1 MINQFQYC
9 QKLLCIARALLRRS
23 SIVLLDE
30 ATASVDN
37 ETDHAIQSLIREQ
50 FKDSTVLT
58 VAHRLRT
65 VMDTDRIL
73 VLDDGRVAELDSPSI
88 LLANSS
94 GMLRAMVD
102 ATGEASAFELEEI
115 AKAAAAAGGGEGGVA
130 AATTTAAT
138 SHNKQSINTT

>member
-1 MINQFQYC
+1 
-9 QKLLCIARALLRRS
+9 
-23 SIVLLDE
+23 
-30 ATASVDN
+30 
-37 ETDHAIQSLIREQ
+37 
-50 FKDSTVLT
+50 
-58 VAHRLRT
+58 
-65 VMDTDRIL
+65 MDTDRIL

-115 AKAAAAAGGGEGGVA
+115 AKAAAAAAGGGEGGVA

>member
-1 MINQFQYC
+1 M
-9 QKLLCIARALLRRS
+9 
-23 SIVLLDE
+23 DE

-37 ETDHAIQSLIREQ
+37 ETDHVIQSLIREQ

-73 VLDDGRVAELDSPSI
+73 VLDDGRVAELDSPSK

-102 ATGEASAFELEEI
+102 ATGEASAIELEEI
-115 AKAAAAAGGGEGGVA
+115 AKVAAAAAAAPPPPPPA
-130 AATTTAAT
+130 AAAPAAGATAAV
-138 SHNKQSINTT
+138 S